1 MCKSETN
8 EMGMC
13 QTFGE
18 VRKMD
23 GLVTIQETGDLNTC
37 KTPNFSE
44 QIWYCRVLEVVSFHL
59 CNRYSLLQNHKS
71 RGWSQS

>member
-23 GLVTIQETGDLNTC
+23 GLVTIQEAGD
-37 KTPNFSE
+37 
-44 QIWYCRVLEVVSFHL
+44 
-59 CNRYSLLQNHKS
+59 
-71 RGWSQS
+71 